1 MPDAAGTRAF
11 RIAFG
16 ACCAL
21 ILLYLLLPTLLV
33 FPISLGGDPYIRF
46 PPRNLTLDWYAAY
59 FNDPEWRAA
68 TFFSLKIAV
77 LTAVASTII
86 GTTASIAMARGS
98 FPGRWLL
105 GVVVLAPLITPHVV
119 VALALYFQFAPL
131 GLVGTT
137 AGFVAAHSV
146 LAVPYVVLMTSAAL
160 AGVDPSL
167 EMAALNCGASRWRA
181 LWEVTLP
188 LIAPGVAAGA
198 LFAFLTSFDETVV
211 SFFISGVDNKTI
223 TRKIFE
229 DVDFNLTPVIAAVSV
244 VFVLVTVALM
254 VAVNLTQ
261 RGMKRG

>member
-1 MPDAAGTRAF
+1 MPDANATRLF

-21 ILLYLLLPTLLV
+21 ILFYLLLPTLLV
-33 FPISLGGDPYIRF
+33 FPISLGGDAYIRF

-77 LTAVASTII
+77 LTALFSTVV
-86 GTTASIAMARGS
+86 GTAASIAMARGS
-98 FPGRWLL
+98 FPGRRLL
-105 GVVVLAPLITPHVV
+105 GIIVLAPLITPHVV

-188 LIAPGVAAGA
+188 LILPGVAAGA
-198 LFAFLTSFDETVV
+198 LFALLTSFDETVV

-261 RGMKRG
+261 RGTKRG